1 MTEENKDEI
10 ETVENPQSAADEPAS
25 ETVKAQLQDTAPG
38 IARDAEAA
46 VAFPAQVTA
55 ALEYAAANQYE
66 YGPRLH
72 DVELTWDVVSAEAMV
87 NDIVR
92 VRLQYSPATS
102 FRGDPGVEYMDVD
115 PDGAILARRQ
125 VRVPKENKPVVLMG
139 ITALSVVLAI
149 FVISLMTVLKP
160 EGGDPLYVAGRVLW
174 IRSERPVAEQNIV
187 YTGASTSGKTHIWEM
202 NPVDAENNVLVY
214 VKVRLI
220 NQGSGTVSLVIDEEA
235 AVLLDGNRA
244 SYDPINAITMSHTAE
259 TGTEVNSADF
269 IPMWGSIELNIGEE
283 VSGMLIFELPRGS
296 SFSELRW
303 NASDSATI
311 RYR

>member
-1 MTEENKDEI
+1 
-10 ETVENPQSAADEPAS
+10 V
-25 ETVKAQLQDTAPG
+25 
-38 IARDAEAA
+38 
-46 VAFPAQVTA
+46 
-55 ALEYAAANQYE
+55 NQYE

-174 IRSERPVAEQNIV
+174 IRAERPVAEQNIV

-220 NQGSGTVSLVIDEEA
+220 NQSSGTASILIDENA
-235 AVLLDGNRA
+235 ADLLDGNRK
-244 SYDPINAITMSHTAE
+244 SYQPLNSITNAHTADA
-259 TGTEVNSADF
+259 GTEVNVAGF
-269 IPMWGSIELNIGEE
+269 IPMWGSIELNNGQE
-283 VSGMLIFELPRGS
+283 VSGMLVFELPRGS
-296 SFSELRW
+296 SFTELRW
-303 NASDSATI
+303 NASDSAII